1 MYLADTIP
9 DHRPYDCAI
18 DLQDGTQPP
27 FGPIYN
33 LLENELAELQ
43 KYIDENP
50 YKYIIWY
57 SKSPIGALIL
67 FVKKNDGTLCMCV
80 DYCGLNKLTMKNWY
94 PLSLMSNLLD
104 QLRNAKILL

>member
-50 YKYIIWY
+50 YENII
-57 SKSPIGALIL
+57 
-67 FVKKNDGTLCMCV
+67 
-80 DYCGLNKLTMKNWY
+80 
-94 PLSLMSNLLD
+94 
-104 QLRNAKILL
+104 

>member
-1 MYLADTIP
+1 MQLQLKNMINQLLIFPINLKIFLMYLVDTIP

-50 YKYIIWY
+50 YKYII
-57 SKSPIGALIL
+57 
-67 FVKKNDGTLCMCV
+67 
-80 DYCGLNKLTMKNWY
+80 
-94 PLSLMSNLLD
+94 
-104 QLRNAKILL
+104 